1 MLRNIDVLEKIY
13 EKAND
18 FLVLADEISV
28 ELEIEET
35 NLTELIA
42 DEDKDVM
49 AMLEAAESIEMLLAQ
64 LTEDLR
70 NSLDY
75 EEFDC
80 DSYSWCLSK
89 VRHFTVEIEN
99 YFEPIWDALQ
109 SLKNAVQMILSG
121 NRILM
126 QYVHE
131 EKIKNPVLS

>member
-80 DSYSWCLSK
+80 DSYSWCLS
-89 VRHFTVEIEN
+89 R
-99 YFEPIWDALQ
+99 
-109 SLKNAVQMILSG
+109 
-121 NRILM
+121 
-126 QYVHE
+126 
-131 EKIKNPVLS
+131 